1 MSCLCNKERPGPDR
15 AKEDVWSRRGTEKIP
30 LDGYEQVHQQQVHHL
45 PAARDF
51 RRGEGKEQE
60 PVPLVHEVQASLELL
75 RLTLRNHVSPTQVEM
90 EVG

>member
-1 MSCLCNKERPGPDR
+1 MGMNRNTS
-15 AKEDVWSRRGTEKIP
+15 SRYIF
-30 LDGYEQVHQQQVHHL
+30 QQLIHLPAADTSSNSRYIFQQLIHL

-60 PVPLVHEVQASLELL
+60 PVPMVHEVQASLELL

-90 EVG
+90 EVVG